1 MRRRHLVA
9 VLMFATIGGMS
20 GCSDDGSDI
29 RSEVAKGFTE
39 QDVTDYYRR
48 HNEQIRHCM
57 AAAGFRYIAF
67 RHTEPREAMGLSA
80 QEFTRQY
87 GFGISTL
94 IDYEA
99 RSRDPNVAIRAAL
112 PPQERARYDEHRN
125 QCTEQA
131 QEQLGLP
138 PNVLAVPNDDE
149 YLEVAPRAQ
158 ADPRVAEAKSQ
169 YANCLAAY
177 GFSGTS
183 GEALQAGIEDR
194 VAPLREVYLTE
205 LQRRH
210 RQGADTSQTGIDD
223 VLGDE
228 QLATLHQIEE
238 YELRAAA
245 ADEQCGR
252 DLYPVIEAIHDEY
265 LTEYLN
271 GR

>member
-1 MRRRHLVA
+1 MRRRYLVA
-9 VLMFATIGGMS
+9 VVMLATIGGMS

-29 RSEVAKGFTE
+29 RSQVAKGFTE

-48 HNEQIRHCM
+48 HNEQIRHCL
-57 AAAGFRYIAF
+57 AAEGFQYVAF
-67 RHTEPREAMGLSA
+67 RPMEPREAMGLSA
-80 QEFTRQY
+80 QEFTRRY

-99 RSRDPNVAIRAAL
+99 RSHDPNVVIRAEL
-112 PPQERARYDEHRN
+112 PPQERARYDKHRN
-125 QCTEQA
+125 RCTLQA
-131 QEQLGLP
+131 QERLGLP
-138 PNVLAVPNDDE
+138 PNVMAVPNGDE

-158 ADPRVAEAKSQ
+158 ADPRVAEAKRR
-169 YANCLAAY
+169 YADCVAGY

-194 VAPLREVYLTE
+194 VAPLREAYLTE
-205 LQRRH
+205 LRR
-210 RQGADTSQTGIDD
+210 RQQGADTSQTGIDE

-228 QLATLHQIEE
+228 QLATLRQIQR

-252 DLYPVIEAIHDEY
+252 HLYPIVEAVYNEY
-265 LTEYLN
+265 QTGYLN
-271 GR
+271 GK